1 MRSDFVLIKEIV
13 ILDPPT
19 YYAIKKV
26 KKSREAGEDVFDKHY
41 LTANLFYIQ
50 NVSYH
55 VVSKIIYDCK
65 KFLRDAIGELPEIE
79 KMSLEFEYHSTKDID
94 LDNKSYFWRKLFM
107 DVLKT
112 PTTRQI
118 ENSKKKNKEI
128 ITTNTIKDDNTKC
141 YVSGKEEYFYGEH
154 KMIFRIFGVVK
165 SSQETLD
172 LFFVKP

>member
-26 KKSREAGEDVFDKHY
+26 RKSREAGEDVFDKHY

-65 KFLRDAIGELPEIE
+65 KFLLPHLIGLPKIE
-79 KMSLEFEYHSTKDID
+79 KMSTEIEIHRTKDVD
-94 LDNKSYFWRKLFM
+94 LDNVGYFWRKLLL
-107 DVLKT
+107 DILKV
-112 PTTRQI
+112 PTKRQTD
-118 ENSKKKNKEI
+118 NSLKRNKEI
-128 ITTNTIKDDNTKC
+128 ITVNSIKDDNTKVVIENVEK
-141 YVSGKEEYFYGEH
+141 YVYGES
-154 KMIFRIFGVVK
+154 KIVIRIYGITEK
-165 SSQETLD
+165 EQQKLD
-172 LFFVKP
+172 LFYI